1 MIDETM
7 IGKGVAAI
15 SAVDADF
22 RRGVEEV
29 GHPAPRGREPGFAS
43 LLSAIVSQQVSKEA
57 AAAIWGRV
65 QLLMPGGS
73 PLELLSHDDEALRGA
88 GLSRPKIAYA
98 RGLAEAIASGA
109 LDVEAL
115 SSMEDEDAIAALS
128 SLKGIGRWTAEVYCL
143 HALGR
148 PDIFPADDLA
158 LLEALRRLKGMEER
172 PRPKQARELIA
183 HWSPWLSVGSVF
195 LWHYY
200 RGAPQ

>member
-7 IGKGVAAI
+7 IQTGLAAL
-15 SAVDADF
+15 SARDADL
-22 RRGVEEV
+22 RRGVEQV
-29 GHPAPRGREPGFAS
+29 GHPAPRGRKPGFGS
-43 LLSAIVSQQVSKEA
+43 LLAAIVSQQVSKEA

-65 QLLMPGGS
+65 QNLMPTGAPG
-73 PLELLSHDDEALRGA
+73 ELLAHGDDVLRGA
-88 GLSRPKIAYA
+88 GLSRPKIIYA
-98 RGLAEAIASGA
+98 RGLAVAIETGELDMDRLAGMKDEAVI
-109 LDVEAL
+109 E
-115 SSMEDEDAIAALS
+115 ALS

-158 LLEALRRLKGMEER
+158 LLEALRRLKGLKER
-172 PRPKQARELIA
+172 PRPKQARHLIA
-183 HWSPWLSVGSVF
+183 HWSPWRSVGSVF